1 MNYHDRTPSSRP
13 QLVDLPAGA
22 SALPAPT
29 RDHLDNSPSICR
41 IIHIQLDRPFLLL
54 SPTVDGDVL
63 SKLALAEAEFTPP
76 QVHRLIGRHS
86 VEGVRNALQRLAE
99 QGIVL
104 QRRAGMA
111 VLYQLN
117 RSHLAAPAVI
127 AIARI
132 QSQLI
137 ERLRDRFGEWS
148 IRTPYSA
155 LFGSSATGQMGPNSD
170 LDIFVVRPARI
181 DPESGSWRSQL
192 DTLSRDCSLWTG
204 NDCRIL
210 EYSAVEVVRAIS
222 NNDAAIQDIRS
233 EGMRLVGASGYLSQ
247 SIKRAA

>member
-1 MNYHDRTPSSRP
+1 M
-13 QLVDLPAGA
+13 
-22 SALPAPT
+22 
-29 RDHLDNSPSICR
+29 
-41 IIHIQLDRPFLLL
+41 QLDRPFLLL

-63 SKLALAEAEFTPP
+63 SKLASAEAEFTPP

-104 QRRAGMA
+104 QRRVGMA

-117 RSHLAAPAVI
+117 RKHLAAPAVI

-155 LFGSSATGQMGPNSD
+155 LFGSAATGQMTPNSD
-170 LDIFVVRPARI
+170 LDIFVVRPTRT
-181 DPESGSWRSQL
+181 DPESETWRFQL

-210 EYSAVEVVRAIS
+210 EYSATEVVRAIS
-222 NNDAAIQDIRS
+222 SNDAVIQDIRS
-233 EGMRLVGASGYLSQ
+233 KGIRLVGESSYLLRST
-247 SIKRAA
+247 KVAA

>member
-1 MNYHDRTPSSRP
+1 MDY
-13 QLVDLPAGA
+13 
-22 SALPAPT
+22 
-29 RDHLDNSPSICR
+29 SPYICK
-41 IIHIQLDRPFLLL
+41 IIRVQLDRPFLLL

-111 VLYQLN
+111 MLYQLN

-132 QSQLI
+132 ESQLI
-137 ERLRDRFGEWS
+137 ERLRDRFGKWS

-155 LFGSSATGQMGPNSD
+155 LFGSAATGQMRHDSD
-170 LDIFVVRPARI
+170 LDIFIVRPART
-181 DPESGSWRSQL
+181 DPESDTWRSQF
-192 DTLSRDCSLWTG
+192 DQLSRDCSLWTG

-210 EYSAVEVVRAIS
+210 EYSATEVVRAIS
-222 NNDAAIQDIRS
+222 SNDAVIQDIRS
-233 EGMRLVGASGYLSQ
+233 KGIRLVGASGYLFQ
-247 SIKRAA
+247 STKAAA

>member
-1 MNYHDRTPSSRP
+1 MDY
-13 QLVDLPAGA
+13 
-22 SALPAPT
+22 
-29 RDHLDNSPSICR
+29 SPSICR
-41 IIHIQLDRPFLLL
+41 IIHMQLDRPFLLL

-117 RSHLAAPAVI
+117 RNHLAAPAVI
-127 AIARI
+127 AIAQI

-137 ERLRDRFGEWS
+137 ERLRNRLGEWS

-155 LFGSSATGQMGPNSD
+155 LFGSSATGQMRPDSD
-170 LDIFVVRPARI
+170 LDIFVVRPART
-181 DPESGSWRSQL
+181 DPESDTWRSQL

-210 EYSAVEVVRAIS
+210 EYSAAEVVRAIS
-222 NNDAAIQDIRS
+222 SNDAVIQDIRS
-233 EGMRLVGASGYLSQ
+233 KGIRLVGESNYLLRSTKV
-247 SIKRAA
+247 SA

>member
-1 MNYHDRTPSSRP
+1 MDY
-13 QLVDLPAGA
+13 
-22 SALPAPT
+22 
-29 RDHLDNSPSICR
+29 SPSVCR
-41 IIHIQLDRPFLLL
+41 IIRVQLDRPFLLL

-104 QRRAGMA
+104 QRKAGMA

-117 RSHLAAPAVI
+117 RSHLVAPAVI
-127 AIARI
+127 AIAQI

-137 ERLRDRFGEWS
+137 KRLRDRFGEWS

-155 LFGSSATGQMGPNSD
+155 LFGSAATGQMRPDSD
-170 LDIFVVRPARI
+170 IDILVVRPARI
-181 DPESGSWRSQL
+181 DPESDAWRSQL
-192 DTLSRDCSLWTG
+192 DGLSRDCSLWTG

-210 EYSAVEVVRAIS
+210 EYSATEVVRAIS
-222 NNDAAIQDIRS
+222 INDAVIQDIRS
-233 EGMRLVGASGYLSQ
+233 KGIRLVGTSNYLLQ
-247 SIKRAA
+247 STKVAA